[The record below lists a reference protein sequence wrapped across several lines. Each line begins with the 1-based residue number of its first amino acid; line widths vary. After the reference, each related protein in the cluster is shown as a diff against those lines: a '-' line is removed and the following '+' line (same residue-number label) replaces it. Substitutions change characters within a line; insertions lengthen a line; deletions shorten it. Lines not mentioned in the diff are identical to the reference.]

1 MDPIK
6 NPFTPG
12 AGVPPPELA
21 GRDQILE
28 DARIALGR
36 IKTGRPARSKLI
48 LGLRGVGK
56 TVLLNRIEDFAG
68 KEGFLSVVLEAPEN
82 RQLTEMLVPPLR
94 SLLFKLS
101 RIERSKEMARRG
113 LGVLRSFAS
122 AFKVEI
128 GGAEFGVQGEVGA
141 ADSGVLESDLPEVL
155 LAVSHAAREAGGA
168 VALFVDEVQY
178 LSTKDLGALIVSLH
192 RVGQKGLPL
201 VMFGAGLPQLA
212 SLAGEAKS
220 YAERLF
226 NYPDL
231 GPLSRDAARDAIREP
246 MRREGVRIADEA
258 LEMIVEKTKGYPY
271 FLQEWG
277 QHTWNAASESP
288 ITAGDVERAT
298 AEALRQLDVEFF
310 RVRLDRLTPRERDYM
325 RAMASLGPGP
335 HRSGEI
341 AQVLSMNVTA
351 AGPLRDGL
359 IKKGMI
365 FSPQHGDTSFTVPMF
380 DEFMCRTMPDWAPV
394 VTESRRGDR
403 RKDRKSSEPS

>member
-1 MDPIK
+1 
-6 NPFTPG
+6 
-12 AGVPPPELA
+12 
-21 GRDQILE
+21 
-28 DARIALGR
+28 
-36 IKTGRPARSKLI
+36 
-48 LGLRGVGK
+48 
-56 TVLLNRIEDFAG
+56 
-68 KEGFLSVVLEAPEN
+68 
-82 RQLTEMLVPPLR
+82 
-94 SLLFKLS
+94 
-101 RIERSKEMARRG
+101 
-113 LGVLRSFAS
+113 
-122 AFKVEI
+122 
-128 GGAEFGVQGEVGA
+128 
-141 ADSGVLESDLPEVL
+141 
-155 LAVSHAAREAGGA
+155 
-168 VALFVDEVQY
+168 
-178 LSTKDLGALIVSLH
+178 
-192 RVGQKGLPL
+192 
-201 VMFGAGLPQLA
+201 
-212 SLAGEAKS
+212 
-220 YAERLF
+220 
-226 NYPDL
+226 
-231 GPLSRDAARDAIREP
+231 

-341 AQVLSMNVTA
+341 AQVLSMNVRA